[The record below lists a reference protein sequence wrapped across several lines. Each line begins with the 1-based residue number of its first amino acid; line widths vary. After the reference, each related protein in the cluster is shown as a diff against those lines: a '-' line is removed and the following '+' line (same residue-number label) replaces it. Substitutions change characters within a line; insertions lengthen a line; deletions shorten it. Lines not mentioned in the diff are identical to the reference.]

1 MNLRVSLGLSALAVV
16 VACGSSKSSLS
27 ASASA
32 SDGASSAGRDGSHG
46 GSGSGSGS
54 GSKRDGGSS
63 GSSAS
68 TGAGS
73 DAGSGS
79 GSGIDAGASVVMM
92 HHHVNRD
99 GFFTDSLIS
108 AATAPS
114 FAIDS
119 SFNGVLSTNTA
130 TSAKNNVYATPLYV
144 ENGVMGKGTFY
155 VATEAG
161 TLYALDEATGGVTW
175 HTNVAPSP
183 AESGV
188 CAGNISPI
196 GITGTPAIDLA
207 TRLIV
212 FDSPTADGSQNIA
225 THVIYGLSIDT
236 GNIVWQVDVST
247 VTDGH
252 GTAFTPAT
260 QNQRSA
266 VLILSGVAYVAYG
279 GHYGDC
285 GTYRGWLVGV
295 PLDGQGVKAWATSTD
310 KAGMWGPGGPS
321 SDGQSIFVSTGNA
334 PAVDAGVGWSESEG
348 MFRLDQGPSFAGG
361 SGDSFAVYNWDFLD
375 LHDKDLGGSMPLV
388 IDAPAISP
396 TTLLLGQGKDGN
408 LYLVDRTNLG
418 GVATMTEPANV
429 GELNVSNGEITNVG
443 AWTTWNGT
451 TYVVVRPNGNQ
462 GGVGCPGGTSGALV
476 GVKLDP
482 TAASKMSVVWCA
494 DPQGNGSPTI
504 TWSGQASDDPL
515 VWVLGAGSSGSG
527 KLLAFDLV
535 TGAAVAK
542 GGSTTASNVRSFTT
556 PVPVHGRIFV
566 AGDNQLFAFKSH

>member
-1 MNLRVSLGLSALAVV
+1 
-16 VACGSSKSSLS
+16 
-27 ASASA
+27 
-32 SDGASSAGRDGSHG
+32 
-46 GSGSGSGS
+46 
-54 GSKRDGGSS
+54 
-63 GSSAS
+63 
-68 TGAGS
+68 
-73 DAGSGS
+73 
-79 GSGIDAGASVVMM
+79 MM
-92 HHHVNRD
+92 HNHVNRD

-114 FAIDS
+114 FAIDT
-119 SFNGVLSTNTA
+119 SFHGVLSTDGA

-183 AESGV
+183 AQSGV
-188 CAGNISPI
+188 CTGNIGPI

-212 FDSPTADGSQNIA
+212 FDSPTADASQNIA

-236 GNIVWQVDVST
+236 GTIVWQVDVST

-252 GTAFTPAT
+252 GTAFTPPT

-266 VLILSGVAYVAYG
+266 VLILNGVAYVAYG

-285 GTYRGWLVGV
+285 GTYHGWLVGV

-361 SGDSFAVYNWDFLD
+361 AGDSFAVYNWDFLD

-396 TTLLLGQGKDGN
+396 SKLLLGQGKDGN

-462 GGVGCPGGTSGALV
+462 GGVGCPAGMSGALV

-494 DPQGNGSPTI
+494 DPQGNGSPSI

-515 VWVLGAGSSGSG
+515 VWVLGAGGGGSG

-535 TGAAVAK
+535 TGAAVAT
-542 GGSTTASNVRSFTT
+542 GGTTTASNVRSFTT